1 MMLVELFMVHRFQNI
16 GLIGDDVMSNTAFR
30 HVVLDIETTGLSPRR
45 GHRIIEIGA
54 VSIEGGHIT
63 NEFCSLVK
71 IDREIPL
78 QTQRIHGI
86 SNEMLEGQPAADE
99 ILPKFYDFLRDSI
112 IVAHNARFD
121 VGFLR
126 HEFNRFSLRFNNK
139 SVCTLK
145 ISRMLYPGLSNHRL
159 DTVYRHL
166 FGEIAVNVQR
176 HRALDDA
183 RMVAEIWLEMV
194 KR

>member
-1 MMLVELFMVHRFQNI
+1 ML
-16 GLIGDDVMSNTAFR
+16 NTAFR
-30 HVVLDIETTGLSPRR
+30 HVVLDVETTGLSPRR

-54 VSIEGGHIT
+54 VSIEDGCIK

-78 QTQRIHGI
+78 QTRRIHGI
-86 SNEMLEGQPAADE
+86 NNEMLEGQPAAGE

-121 VGFLR
+121 IEFLR
-126 HEFNRFSLRFNNK
+126 HEFGRISLKLNNK
-139 SVCTLK
+139 SVCTLQM
-145 ISRMLYPGLSNHRL
+145 SRGLYPGLPNHRL
-159 DTVYRHL
+159 ETVYRHL
-166 FGEIAVNVQR
+166 FGEIAENVQR

-183 RMVAEIWLEMV
+183 RMAADIWLEMV

>member
-1 MMLVELFMVHRFQNI
+1 ML
-16 GLIGDDVMSNTAFR
+16 NTAFR
-30 HVVLDIETTGLSPRR
+30 HVALDIETTGLSPLR

-54 VSIEGGHIT
+54 IAIEGGYPA
-63 NEFCSLVK
+63 EKFCSLIR
-71 IDREIPL
+71 IDRKIPL

-86 SNEMLEGQPAADE
+86 TNEMLEGQPEADE
-99 ILPKFYDFLRDSI
+99 VLPRFYDFLRDSI

-121 VGFLR
+121 MEFLR
-126 HEFNRFSLRFNNK
+126 HEFNHISLRLKNK

-145 ISRMLYPGLSNHRL
+145 MSRKLYPKLPNHRL
-159 DTVYRHL
+159 DTLYRYL
-166 FGEIAVNVQR
+166 FGEITTDIRR

-183 RMVAEIWLEMV
+183 KMAARIWLEMV

>member
-1 MMLVELFMVHRFQNI
+1 MLHSL
-16 GLIGDDVMSNTAFR
+16 R

-54 VSIEGGHIT
+54 IVIE
-63 NEFCSLVK
+63 NERLVEEFCSLVK
-71 IDREIPL
+71 VDRTIPPEV
-78 QTQRIHGI
+78 QRIHGI
-86 SNEMLEGQPAADE
+86 TDEMLANEPGAE
-99 ILPKFYDFLRDSI
+99 EVLPRLYAFLGDGV

-121 VGFLR
+121 LGFLR
-126 HEFNRFSLRFNNK
+126 HEFGRLSLPLRNR
-139 SVCTLK
+139 SVCTLEMC
-145 ISRMLYPGLSNHRL
+145 RRLYPRLPDYKL

-166 FGEIAVNVQR
+166 FGEIRADIRR

-183 RMVAEIWLEMV
+183 WMAARIWMEMV